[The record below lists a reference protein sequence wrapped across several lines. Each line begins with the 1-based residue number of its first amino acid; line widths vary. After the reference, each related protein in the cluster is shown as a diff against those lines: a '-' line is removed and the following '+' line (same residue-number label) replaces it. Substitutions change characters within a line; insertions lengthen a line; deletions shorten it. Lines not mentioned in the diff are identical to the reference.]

1 MKIIDNDVGKFD
13 VKRIKS
19 FRAMLDDNVNEEPHI
34 SQKKRIQ
41 GSIGFLHNSDP
52 ICLNPCD
59 KLFIVLPFTSDFTEY
74 SIHLI

>member
-34 SQKKRIQ
+34 SQKNEYK
-41 GSIGFLHNSDP
+41 G
-52 ICLNPCD
+52 
-59 KLFIVLPFTSDFTEY
+59 VSDFCTIQTL
-74 SIHLI
+74 SA